1 MKHFV
6 EVLGKGN
13 ETAVFLPGTGWAGDF
28 GMPIAE
34 SLVEKFNIHLLD
46 LPGIGRSEGL
56 DGVVKMSDA
65 AKWLNDYLEEKQ
77 IDKIT
82 IIGHS
87 LGGGIGLSFAY
98 FYPEKVNK
106 LILLDIGF
114 AKIERFPVQMFG
126 SVGYFL
132 PGISIL
138 HRILGQKFLVEEK
151 EQNTDKISKQKTE
164 EEINTLIKN
173 LELVDTEFVRKA
185 IENQQETTL
194 RGISLLL
201 ALYRCNMPRMLSQV
215 KVPCLVL
222 YGNRYNKPLKLQNKI
237 HRQVNRIRKSNIIIK
252 ELNGG
257 HYAHLTDIRA
267 ISYIKSFLQ

>member
-1 MKHFV
+1 M
-6 EVLGKGN
+6 
-13 ETAVFLPGTGWAGDF
+13 
-28 GMPIAE
+28 
-34 SLVEKFNIHLLD
+34 
-46 LPGIGRSEGL
+46 PGIGRSEGL

-98 FYPEKVNK
+98 FYPEKVDK

-114 AKIERFPVQMFG
+114 ARIERFPVQMFG
-126 SVGYFL
+126 SVGYIL
-132 PGISIL
+132 PVISIL
-138 HRILGQKFLVEEK
+138 HKILGQKFLGEEK
-151 EQNTDKISKQKTE
+151 EQNINTNSKQKTE
-164 EEINTLIKN
+164 EEIKVKIKN
-173 LELVDTEFVRKA
+173 SGLEDTEFIRKA

-194 RGISLLL
+194 KGISLLL
-201 ALYRCNMPRMLSQV
+201 ALYRYNMPRMLSQV

-222 YGNRYNKPLKLQNKI
+222 YGNRDDKPLKLKNKI

-257 HYAHLTDIRA
+257 HYAHVTDIRA